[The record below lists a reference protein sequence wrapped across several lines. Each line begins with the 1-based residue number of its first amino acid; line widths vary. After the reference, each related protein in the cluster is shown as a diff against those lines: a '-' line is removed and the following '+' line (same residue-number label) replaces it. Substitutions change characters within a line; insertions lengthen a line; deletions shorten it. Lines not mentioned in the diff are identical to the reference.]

1 MAKGILQLEHSRV
14 SHGASLAHRCAL
26 SFLLGGSYAVLGVFP
41 HRVYP
46 CYPRQRTARLL
57 NQRALCSQPGF
68 RTRNGGRPT
77 RPDPTRP
84 KHCCHYTRDCSAA
97 LACCTTCPCCSCT
110 PRLLATTRRPRT
122 CMLRPDAHWHQHGDR
137 EVLRSGRKRS
147 LFVAVLLGCRSAANA
162 AARFDAPSTTAAD
175 ARPSVASHSAMA

>member
-1 MAKGILQLEHSRV
+1 MLRAATAGLLSKICLGALARAGRAGMGPSRGESSRAGRDAV
-14 SHGASLAHRCAL
+14 ARSRLIRFFCAI
-26 SFLLGGSYAVLGVFP
+26 
-41 HRVYP
+41 
-46 CYPRQRTARLL
+46 
-57 NQRALCSQPGF
+57 
-68 RTRNGGRPT
+68 GRPDAT

-147 LFVAVLLGCRSAANA
+147 LFVAVLLGCRSVANA